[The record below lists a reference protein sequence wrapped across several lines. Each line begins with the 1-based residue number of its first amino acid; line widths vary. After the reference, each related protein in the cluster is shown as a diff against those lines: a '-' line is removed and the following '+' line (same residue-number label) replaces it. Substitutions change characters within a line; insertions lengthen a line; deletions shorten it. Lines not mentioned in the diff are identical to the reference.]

1 MESILSNNESTDF
14 SPGFEIPFMSQITD
28 FISKKK
34 KECLRIEKY
43 RQVINK
49 DIVDLELQEDQAD
62 KSLNKTFKNKN
73 LPLPILTGTMN

>member
-1 MESILSNNESTDF
+1 MESILSNNESTNL

-34 KECLRIEKY
+34 CLRIEKY

-49 DIVDLELQEDQAD
+49 DIVDLELQEDQGD

-73 LPLPILTGTMN
+73 LPLPILTCTMN